1 MFIGLRLE
9 RTCFAE
15 IISEFLFGVK
25 EKVQT
30 RFEKKEGE
38 YDMDEE
44 SWSMILLYNSHCH
57 VSNLIKKFAKFIL
70 IFK

>member
-1 MFIGLRLE
+1 MFICLRLE
-9 RTCFAE
+9 WSCFAE
-15 IISEFLFGVK
+15 IISKFLFGVK

-44 SWSMILLYNSHCH
+44 SWTMILLYNSHCH
-57 VSNLIKKFAKFIL
+57 VSNLIKKLTRFI
-70 IFK
+70 